1 MPRSLPL
8 AWAVLALAC
17 LAGGCEPLRPTAP
30 LLSPVS
36 ESAALAVARGLDPA
50 SQDLASWR
58 DLEPGLRQ
66 SLAWLAAKPA
76 DGVALSGPPAV
87 TWGRIRATARRLLE
101 LLPRLDADPGLL
113 AREFAWAELA
123 PRPLLTGYYAPI
135 LDASPVPSPQFPH
148 PLYAL
153 PPDVRTADLGRFHPR
168 WAGQTLTYRVQDG
181 RIAPYFDRADIDAGA
196 ALAGRG
202 LELAWVRDRF
212 DAYVLQVQGSGLLRF
227 PDGALRH
234 VLYAG
239 KNGREYVSLGKV
251 LAEEGRIPLEQV
263 TMSSIR
269 DYLEAHPGEADRLME
284 RNPSYVF
291 FRLADAGPLG
301 AMGRLLTPRVSVATD
316 PGVLPLGSVLA
327 LAADLPPGAPD
338 TPDAAGRVLAGL
350 ALAQD
355 TGGAIKQARVDYY
368 CGSGPQAGALAGEL
382 KARARVWLLLARE
395 EP

>member
-1 MPRSLPL
+1 M
-8 AWAVLALAC
+8 
-17 LAGGCEPLRPTAP
+17 
-30 LLSPVS
+30 
-36 ESAALAVARGLDPA
+36 AARLDPA
-50 SQDLASWR
+50 TQDLASWR
-58 DLEPGLRQ
+58 ELEPGLRL
-66 SLAWLAAKPA
+66 SLSWLKAKPA
-76 DGVALSGPPAV
+76 NQPAVAGPPPV
-87 TWGRIRATARRLLE
+87 TWGRLAATAQRLLE

-135 LDASPVPSPQFPH
+135 LDASPVATPEFPY

-153 PPDVRTADLGRFHPR
+153 PPDVQSVDLGRFHPR
-168 WAGQTLTYRVQDG
+168 WAGQTLTYRVHDG
-181 RIAPYFDRADIDAGA
+181 RIEPYFDREQIDRGG

-202 LELAWVRDRF
+202 LELAFLRDRY
-212 DAYVLQVQGSGLLRF
+212 DAYVLQVQGSGELRF
-227 PDGALRH
+227 PDGSLHH

-251 LAEEGRIPLEQV
+251 MAQDGLIPLEQV
-263 TMSSIR
+263 SMSSIR
-269 DYLEAHPGEADRLME
+269 AWLDAHPDQEEGLLL

-291 FRLADAGPLG
+291 FRLGNAGPLG

-327 LAADLPPGAPD
+327 LAADLPPAGP
-338 TPDAAGRVLAGL
+338 AAGRALAGL

-355 TGGAIKQARVDYY
+355 TGGAIKQAHLDYF
-368 CGSGPQAGALAGEL
+368 CGSGATAGALAGEL
-382 KARARVWLLLARE
+382 KATARVWLLLVRE

>member
-1 MPRSLPL
+1 
-8 AWAVLALAC
+8 
-17 LAGGCEPLRPTAP
+17 LAGLFWGCAAVPPKAP
-30 LLSPVS
+30 LLVPVS
-36 ESAALAVARGLDPA
+36 ATAAREVAVGLDPA

-58 DLEPGLRQ
+58 DLEPGLKR
-66 SLAWLAAKPA
+66 SMSWLKAKPA
-76 DGVALSGPPAV
+76 EGVAVPGPPAI
-87 TWGRIRATARRLLE
+87 TWGRLAATAQRLLE
-101 LLPRLDADPGLL
+101 LLSRLDADPGLL
-113 AREFAWAELA
+113 SREFVWAELA
-123 PRPLLTGYYAPI
+123 PRPLMTGYYAPI
-135 LDASPVPSPQFPH
+135 LDASPVPTQEFPY
-148 PLYAL
+148 PLYGL
-153 PPDVRTADLGRFHPR
+153 PPEVQTVDLGRFHPR

-181 RIAPYFDRADIDAGA
+181 RIEPYFDRAQIDRGG

-202 LELAWVRDRF
+202 LELAFLRDRF

-227 PDGALRH
+227 PDGSLRH

-251 LAEEGRIPLEQV
+251 MAQDGLIPLEQV

-269 DYLEAHPGEADRLME
+269 AFLEAHPDQEEGLLE

-291 FRLADAGPLG
+291 FRLADSGPLG

-327 LAADLPPGAPD
+327 LVADLPSAASD
-338 TPDAAGRVLAGL
+338 VAGRSLAGL

-355 TGGAIKQARVDYY
+355 TGGAIKQARLDYF

-382 KARARVWLLLARE
+382 KARARVWLLLVRE
-395 EP
+395 DP